1 MLHSLVSWLVFIANY
16 NRGSY
21 CYAGNNQGDFDD
33 SKFKVMVMLNLDFS
47 FVQSENTLK
56 TRQKNKLKLTYKIG
70 CHTWRNPIAF
80 HGKRFHERRMYKRS
94 K

>member
-1 MLHSLVSWLVFIANY
+1 
-16 NRGSY
+16 
-21 CYAGNNQGDFDD
+21 
-33 SKFKVMVMLNLDFS
+33 MLNLDFS

-56 TRQKNKLKLTYKIG
+56 TRQKNKLRLTYKIG

-80 HGKRFHERRMYKRS
+80 HGKRFQERRMYKRS